1 MTAGPCGV
9 RLAGVADLDLVAALQ
24 AASFDEIWGREG
36 LAKLWATPGAFALL
50 GLVPGSDGDL
60 PAGYV
65 LARMAADECEILSI
79 GVAASARRRGVGRTL
94 VAAILAEAAAR
105 GARRLYLEVA
115 EDNVAAR
122 GLYLAF
128 GFRETGRRPG
138 YYRRGGGAVDALVLV
153 CDPGGRSSAA

>member
-1 MTAGPCGV
+1 MTVDTCRV
-9 RLAGVADLDLVAALQ
+9 RLAGVADLDLVTALQ
-24 AASFDEIWGREG
+24 AASFDEPWGREG

-50 GLVPGSDGDL
+50 GLVSGPEGEL

-79 GVAASARRRGVGRTL
+79 GVAGSARRRGVGRAL
-94 VAAILAEAAAR
+94 VAATLAEAAIR

-138 YYRRGGGAVDALVLV
+138 YYRRGGAGVDALVLA
-153 CDPGGRSSAA
+153 CDPGS